1 MQQSNTKLN
10 RLVGPDS
17 PACREGSSSSKRGE
31 TMARRD
37 SSNLDACRG
46 IIYSGRSSQ
55 RPSQYELKR
64 GNSTMKVTPRV
75 DLPAGGSAEMEDSP
89 AQQIVV
95 DPYAEPQPGKLSTR
109 SKSGRQSTLADMLWK
124 RSNTN
129 VDLLRRSSAS
139 KMHQKLKSR
148 HSLPAGLQS
157 PPPTLRARCHRFQT
171 KPMAPQRR
179 PNSKLLRAHQLAS

>member
-1 MQQSNTKLN
+1 
-10 RLVGPDS
+10 
-17 PACREGSSSSKRGE
+17 
-31 TMARRD
+31 MARRD

-148 HSLPAGLQS
+148 HSLPAGVAVTATNTESEMPPIPDEADGPAETSQLEAPS
-157 PPPTLRARCHRFQT
+157 SPPTL
-171 KPMAPQRR
+171 
-179 PNSKLLRAHQLAS
+179 AS